1 MAASRVSLSLLAM
14 LAGSELVQSEPIPD
28 YALKYA
34 PYTHLYSGESWWPS
48 DISTHLQNTIPEANS
63 TVLGPAGSAT
73 VKNLDTYPSNDVYL
87 TSKDNV
93 LDNPAWLLSTD
104 NKPDSNGY
112 SKAPATLIAV
122 DKGNGTVDV
131 FYFYFYSYNHGN
143 EYAGPLHPQ
152 ALLDTTANDLPAS
165 LTKPTA
171 TTSVTGSTP
180 WCDTSMELPHTFISP
195 HTMAGERI
203 TTRFSSKR
211 TVVQQPTS
219 LLGPMRTTQPPAS
232 RITTC
237 HSACFMTQRTRGLS
251 GMLRRT
257 IEGKAVS
264 TRPEDMRFKSDFLRV
279 RFWFDNSTQTF
290 SSAGGKSTG
299 GEEQSS
305 EGADW
310 LKWLGY
316 WGDEQYP
323 DTDPRQYC
331 ILDIEC
337 AFVSGPTGP
346 LAKNLGRTAV
356 CQNESDCKIQDS
368 L

>member
-1 MAASRVSLSLLAM
+1 M
-14 LAGSELVQSEPIPD
+14 LAGSALVRSEPIPD

-93 LDNPAWLLSTD
+93 FDNPAWLLSTD

-143 EYAGPLHPQ
+143 DFLNKTYGNHVGDWEHTMVRYFNGTPAYIYLSAHDGGRAYNYSALEQTDGRATTYVAVGTHANYATAGQQDYDLPFGLLH
-152 ALLDTTANDLPAS
+152 DTTDKGPFWD
-165 LTKPTA
+165 
-171 TTSVTGSTP
+171 VT
-180 WCDTSMELPHTFISP
+180 
-195 HTMAGERI
+195 
-203 TTRFSSKR
+203 
-211 TVVQQPTS
+211 QNY
-219 LLGPMRTTQPPAS
+219 
-232 RITTC
+232 
-237 HSACFMTQRTRGLS
+237 RG
-251 GMLRRT
+251 
-257 IEGKAVS
+257 
-264 TRPEDMRFKSDFLRV
+264 
-279 RFWFDNSTQTF
+279 FWFDNSTQTF

-299 GEEQSS
+299 GEEQAS

-346 LAKNLGRTAV
+346 IAKNLGRTAV
-356 CQNESDCKIQDS
+356 CQKEDDCKIEDS